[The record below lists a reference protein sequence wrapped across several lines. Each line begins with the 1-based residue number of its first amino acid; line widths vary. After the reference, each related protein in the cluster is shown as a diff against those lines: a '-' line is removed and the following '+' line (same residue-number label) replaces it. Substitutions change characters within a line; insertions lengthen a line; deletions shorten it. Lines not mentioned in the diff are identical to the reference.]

1 MSDVS
6 KDDVQAIVRDAVRDI
21 KADFSQMR
29 DQMQRVDKRTD
40 DLDESQHEIRELFRK
55 IEHLYPKLDE
65 LVNLTDEIT
74 IINRSIEDIR
84 LRTQNIERG
93 IVAITTYLQAKQQ
106 AQDEDQRYKHAD

>member
-6 KDDVQAIVRDAVRDI
+6 KDDVQAIVRDAARDI

-65 LVNLTDEIT
+65 LVNLTDEIN
-74 IINRSIEDIR
+74 IINRSIEDVR

-93 IVAITTYLQAKQQ
+93 IAAITTYLQARQQ
-106 AQDEDQRYKHAD
+106 AQDEDRLYKHEG

>member
-6 KDDVQAIVRDAVRDI
+6 KDDVQAIVRDAVRDL

-55 IEHLYPKLDE
+55 MEHLYPKLDE
-65 LVNLTDEIT
+65 LVNLTDEIA
-74 IINRSIEDIR
+74 IINRSVEDVR

-93 IVAITTYLQAKQQ
+93 IAAITGYLQAKQQ
-106 AQDEDQRYKHAD
+106 AQDEDRMFKREG